1 MSRTNL
7 KLSQDTKNAL
17 DEVKKDDETWD
28 ECLMRLVQLERA
40 TRLATDRE
48 GEADSP

>member
-7 KLSQDTKNAL
+7 KVSRETKRAL
-17 DEVKKDDETWD
+17 DETKREGETWD

-40 TRLATDRE
+40 TQISIE
-48 GEADSP
+48 E